1 MVNGASTWT
10 VVRKVLL
17 PEAMP
22 ALVSG
27 ITVTAIALVGS
38 AIAGVIGAGG
48 LGNLAYLTGFTRNQ
62 NDVILVST
70 VFILII
76 VFIIQFIGDWITNKI
91 DKR

>member
-1 MVNGASTWT
+1 MGASTWT

-38 AIAGVIGAGG
+38 TAIAGVIGA
-48 LGNLAYLTGFTRNQ
+48 
-62 NDVILVST
+62 VV
-70 VFILII
+70 
-76 VFIIQFIGDWITNKI
+76 
-91 DKR
+91 